1 MGESMEVYNCRIC
14 GRLFNY
20 ISGAKL
26 CPQCREQLEIKFHEV
41 KQYIYENKNASITE
55 VSEAMEVPVSQIK
68 KWVREER
75 LALTEA
81 MGEIECE
88 NCGKAIKTG
97 KYCDECKKKITGMLE
112 STYKKKDNQVPERK
126 TTRDTHARMRF
137 LDK

>member
-1 MGESMEVYNCRIC
+1 MEVYNCKMC

-20 ISGAKL
+20 IGGARL
-26 CPQCREQLEIKFHEV
+26 CPQCREQLEAKFHDV
-41 KQYIYENKNASITE
+41 KQYIYEHKNASITE
-55 VSEAMEVPVSQIK
+55 VSEEMKVPVTQIK

-75 LALTEA
+75 LALSDA

-97 KYCDECKKKITGMLE
+97 KYCDDCKKKMTNMLE
-112 STYKKKDNQVPERK
+112 STYKKKENNVPDSRTSK
-126 TTRDTHARMRF
+126 DARARMRF